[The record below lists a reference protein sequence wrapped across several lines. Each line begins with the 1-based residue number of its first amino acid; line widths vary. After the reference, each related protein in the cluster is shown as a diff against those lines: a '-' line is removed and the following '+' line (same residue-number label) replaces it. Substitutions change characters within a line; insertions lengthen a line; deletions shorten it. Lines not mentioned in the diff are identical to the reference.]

1 MRRFTVVPVYELQMP
16 HAFAFRPI
24 NSPSFF
30 AVCQQTEAFV
40 YRKNEE
46 KLTFVMAGNGQDDIS
61 FAQLHIKDPH
71 TR

>member
-1 MRRFTVVPVYELQMP
+1 MRRFTVVPVNELQVL

-30 AVCQQTEAFV
+30 AVCQQTKALV

-46 KLTFVMAGNGQDDIS
+46 KLSLVVAGNRQDDIS
-61 FAQLHIKDPH
+61 FAQLHIKDLH